1 MAGGLTRT
9 EQKEKAAYTSM
20 QKGDTRYILQIVT
33 ISIRSVAGQPQLALT
48 MERKVLTL
56 EVPKALMVIRF
67 PPMPGLKE
75 LGSDRKRIEAM

>member
-33 ISIRSVAGQPQLALT
+33 ISIRSVARQPQLALT
-48 MERKVLTL
+48 MERNVLT
-56 EVPKALMVIRF
+56 VIRF
-67 PPMPGLKE
+67 PRMPGLRE
-75 LGSDRKRIEAM
+75 LGSNRKRIEAM